1 MLHALRSTLY
11 GLRFTLARS
20 NKTTVHVFID
30 KISVRFTHSLCY
42 SYLHFTWGTIFTLC
56 LTMLQYII
64 VHISTSLLSLKVGVC
79 FKGLQE
85 PEHSLKHKL
94 ILLLWMRLWLKEW
107 VDWVLTTV
115 RTRPGFWI
123 RWAFTTWNTSTTL
136 SVLQQSMVVAM
147 ARNMPD
153 LQTVS
158 LERLET
164 QDYHVLVVIWL
175 LTCSGPQWVCCQ
187 SYAAPCT
194 PPTAAGLRQLMIWW
208 VSLWAVT
215 TSCSGWCCWGSMA
228 HCF

>member
-153 LQTVS
+153 LQDSVTGETRDTGLSCVGS
-158 LERLET
+158 DMAADLQWTTMGLLSVLRCTLYTSHCCRFEAVLRFLESFET
-164 QDYHVLVVIWL
+164 YSNFKW
-175 LTCSGPQWVCCQ
+175 
-187 SYAAPCT
+187 
-194 PPTAAGLRQLMIWW
+194 
-208 VSLWAVT
+208 
-215 TSCSGWCCWGSMA
+215 
-228 HCF
+228 